1 MAVVYDSA
9 LIYVQSATEL
19 CDKLTRINAI
29 ITALEDT
36 ALKSAFN
43 DDIKSYILDDGQ
55 TKINADYRGTSE
67 VIKSI
72 HSMEQV
78 RTMYENRLN
87 GRHVKLVD
95 SKSLRS

>member
-1 MAVVYDSA
+1 MVEYDST
-9 LIYVQSATEL
+9 LIYIQSATDL
-19 CDKLTRINAI
+19 CDKIDKINAV

-36 ALKSAFN
+36 ALKSAMN
-43 DDIKSYILDDGQ
+43 DDITSYMLDDGQ
-55 TKINADYRGTSE
+55 TKINTTYKGTDA

-72 HSMEQV
+72 HEMEKL

-95 SKSLRS
+95 SKSLRR